1 MGLKQSG
8 KLLNI
13 PFFSPIAKGFSTLL
27 CYIHKY
33 FIPLV
38 IISVICLIMKSMEK
52 IKTIYQKID
61 SASISN
67 SDISSGEIKT
77 PEVNSF
83 LKEGWEL
90 KASFAIADSIIVYV
104 LVKDSS
110 FESEL

>member
-1 MGLKQSG
+1 
-8 KLLNI
+8 
-13 PFFSPIAKGFSTLL
+13 
-27 CYIHKY
+27 
-33 FIPLV
+33 
-38 IISVICLIMKSMEK
+38 MEK

-61 SASISN
+61 SASIAKI
-67 SDISSGEIKT
+67 DISSGEIKT

-90 KASFAIADSIIVYV
+90 KTSFPLADSIIVYV